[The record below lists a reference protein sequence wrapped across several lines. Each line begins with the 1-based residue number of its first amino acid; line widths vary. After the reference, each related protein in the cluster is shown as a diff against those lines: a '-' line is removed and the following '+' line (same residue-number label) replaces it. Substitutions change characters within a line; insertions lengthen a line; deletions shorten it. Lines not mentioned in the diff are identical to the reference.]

1 MAIVIVAWD
10 GLSFSRCFQFRLKGD
25 SVTITRVGTNE
36 KYADGWNGIFGG
48 KTTKKATKASPATA
62 EKAVKKN
69 APAAVAPAAKKSAP
83 AKKTTAKAVAPKTAK
98 KTAAAKPV
106 AAKAKPVAAAKSAV
120 KKAAKKK

>member
-1 MAIVIVAWD
+1 
-10 GLSFSRCFQFRLKGD
+10 
-25 SVTITRVGTNE
+25 VTITRVGTNE

-48 KTTKKATKASPATA
+48 KTTKATKASPATA

-69 APAAVAPAAKKSAP
+69 APAAVGPAAKKTAT

-98 KTAAAKPV
+98 KTAVAKPV
-106 AAKAKPVAAAKSAV
+106 AIKAKPEAPAKSVV

>member
-1 MAIVIVAWD
+1 MVACD
-10 GLSFSRCFQFRLKGD
+10 ELCFSRCFQFRLKGD

-36 KYADGWNGIFGG
+36 KYADGWDGIFGG

-69 APAAVAPAAKKSAP
+69 AAATVAPAAKKQAP
-83 AKKTTAKAVAPKTAK
+83 AKTTTAKAVAPKAAK
-98 KTAAAKPV
+98 KTAVPKPV
-106 AAKAKPVAAAKSAV
+106 ATKAKPAAPAKSVV